1 MATFLP
7 LLFSGWAKYGALAPG
22 VCLVPSPFRDPQ
34 ARASMCR
41 YRVQTRCTT
50 RRVGLRALIIDD
62 SAVMRKVIERALH
75 QAGLDLSEVL
85 QASNG
90 EEALQALR
98 DDGGNASPLA
108 LILSDI
114 NMPVMDGL
122 QFLEQRRKEN
132 LAQGV
137 PVVMITTEGSEPFVL
152 RAIAAGAQGYICKP
166 FTAEQV
172 KARVLPLLR
181 AA

>member
-1 MATFLP
+1 M
-7 LLFSGWAKYGALAPG
+7 
-22 VCLVPSPFRDPQ
+22 
-34 ARASMCR
+34 
-41 YRVQTRCTT
+41 
-50 RRVGLRALIIDD
+50 RALIIDD
-62 SAVMRKVIERALH
+62 SAVMRKVIERALR
-75 QAGLDLSEVL
+75 QAGLELSEVL

-90 EEALQALR
+90 EEALQTLR
-98 DDGGNASPLA
+98 DNQGSGALA

-122 QFLEQRRKEN
+122 QFLEARKQEN

-137 PVVMITTEGSEPFVL
+137 PVVMITTEGNESFVL

>member
-1 MATFLP
+1 M
-7 LLFSGWAKYGALAPG
+7 
-22 VCLVPSPFRDPQ
+22 
-34 ARASMCR
+34 
-41 YRVQTRCTT
+41 
-50 RRVGLRALIIDD
+50 RALIIDD
-62 SAVMRKVIERALH
+62 SAVMRKVIERALR
-75 QAGLDLSEVL
+75 QAGLELSEVL

-90 EEALQALR
+90 EEALQTLR
-98 DDGGNASPLA
+98 DNQGSDALA

-122 QFLEQRRKEN
+122 QFLEARKQEN
-132 LAQGV
+132 LALGV
-137 PVVMITTEGSEPFVL
+137 PVVMITTEGNESFVL

>member
-1 MATFLP
+1 
-7 LLFSGWAKYGALAPG
+7 
-22 VCLVPSPFRDPQ
+22 V
-34 ARASMCR
+34 
-41 YRVQTRCTT
+41 
-50 RRVGLRALIIDD
+50 RALIIDD
-62 SAVMRKVIERALH
+62 SAVMRKVIERALR
-75 QAGLDLSEVL
+75 QAGLELSEVL

-90 EEALQALR
+90 EEALQTLR
-98 DDGGNASPLA
+98 DNQGSGGLA

-122 QFLEQRRKEN
+122 QFLEARKQEN
-132 LAQGV
+132 LAEGV
-137 PVVMITTEGSEPFVL
+137 PVVMITTEGNESFVL

>member
-1 MATFLP
+1 
-7 LLFSGWAKYGALAPG
+7 
-22 VCLVPSPFRDPQ
+22 
-34 ARASMCR
+34 
-41 YRVQTRCTT
+41 
-50 RRVGLRALIIDD
+50 
-62 SAVMRKVIERALH
+62 MRKVIERALR
-75 QAGLDLSEVL
+75 QAGLELTDVL

-90 EEALQALR
+90 EEGLQVLR
-98 DDGGNASPLA
+98 EESGASSPLA

-122 QFLEQRRKEN
+122 EFLEARRKEN
-132 LAQGV
+132 LALGV
-137 PVVMITTEGSEPFVL
+137 PVVMITTEGNETFVL

>member
-1 MATFLP
+1 
-7 LLFSGWAKYGALAPG
+7 
-22 VCLVPSPFRDPQ
+22 
-34 ARASMCR
+34 
-41 YRVQTRCTT
+41 
-50 RRVGLRALIIDD
+50 
-62 SAVMRKVIERALH
+62 MRKVIERALH
-75 QAGLDLSEVL
+75 QAGLDISEVL

-90 EEALQALR
+90 EEGLQVLR
-98 DDGGNASPLA
+98 QDSGNSLA

-122 QFLEQRRKEN
+122 QFLDQRRKEN

-172 KARVLPLLR
+172 KARVVPLLR

>member
-1 MATFLP
+1 
-7 LLFSGWAKYGALAPG
+7 
-22 VCLVPSPFRDPQ
+22 V
-34 ARASMCR
+34 
-41 YRVQTRCTT
+41 
-50 RRVGLRALIIDD
+50 RALIIAD
-62 SAVMRKVIERALH
+62 SAVMRKVIERALR
-75 QAGLDLSEVL
+75 QAGLELSEVL

-90 EEALQALR
+90 EEALQTLR
-98 DDGGNASPLA
+98 DNQGLGALA

-122 QFLEQRRKEN
+122 QFLEARKQEN

-137 PVVMITTEGSEPFVL
+137 PVVMITTEGNESFVL

>member
-1 MATFLP
+1 
-7 LLFSGWAKYGALAPG
+7 
-22 VCLVPSPFRDPQ
+22 
-34 ARASMCR
+34 
-41 YRVQTRCTT
+41 
-50 RRVGLRALIIDD
+50 
-62 SAVMRKVIERALH
+62 MRKVIERALG
-75 QAGLDLSEVL
+75 QAGLELTEVL

-90 EEALQALR
+90 EEALQMLR
-98 DDGGNASPLA
+98 DNQGASTPLA

-122 QFLEQRRKEN
+122 QFLETRRQEN
-132 LAQGV
+132 LAPGV
-137 PVVMITTEGSEPFVL
+137 PVVMITTEGNEAFVL

-172 KARVLPLLR
+172 KVRVLPLLR

>member
-1 MATFLP
+1 MTEVYEASVRKTLCSRALKVAAGLP
-7 LLFSGWAKYGALAPG
+7 IVASDQMEYREGW
-22 VCLVPSPFRDPQ
+22 
-34 ARASMCR
+34 
-41 YRVQTRCTT
+41 
-50 RRVGLRALIIDD
+50 LRALIVDD
-62 SAVMRKVIERALH
+62 SAVMRKVIERALR
-75 QAGLDLSEVL
+75 QAGLEITEVL

-90 EEALQALR
+90 EEALQTLR
-98 DDGGNASPLA
+98 DNQAGPTPLA

-122 QFLEQRRKEN
+122 QFLEARRQEN

-137 PVVMITTEGSEPFVL
+137 PVVMITTEGNESFVL

-172 KARVLPLLR
+172 KVRVLPLLR

>member
-1 MATFLP
+1 M
-7 LLFSGWAKYGALAPG
+7 
-22 VCLVPSPFRDPQ
+22 
-34 ARASMCR
+34 
-41 YRVQTRCTT
+41 
-50 RRVGLRALIIDD
+50 RALIIDD
-62 SAVMRKVIERALH
+62 SAVMRKVIERALR
-75 QAGLDLSEVL
+75 QSGLDLTEVL

-90 EEALQALR
+90 EEALEILR
-98 DDGGNASPLA
+98 GDVANPAKIR
-108 LILSDI
+108 LIMSDI

-122 QFLEQRRKEN
+122 QFLEARRDQQ
-132 LAQGV
+132 LAVGV

-172 KARVLPLLR
+172 KARVVPLVE

>member
-1 MATFLP
+1 
-7 LLFSGWAKYGALAPG
+7 
-22 VCLVPSPFRDPQ
+22 V
-34 ARASMCR
+34 
-41 YRVQTRCTT
+41 
-50 RRVGLRALIIDD
+50 RALIIDD
-62 SAVMRKVIERALH
+62 SAVMRKVIERALR
-75 QAGLDLSEVL
+75 QAGLELSEVL

-98 DDGGNASPLA
+98 DNQGSGGLA

-122 QFLEQRRKEN
+122 QFLEARKQEN

-137 PVVMITTEGSEPFVL
+137 PVVMITTEGNESFVL

>member
-1 MATFLP
+1 M
-7 LLFSGWAKYGALAPG
+7 
-22 VCLVPSPFRDPQ
+22 
-34 ARASMCR
+34 
-41 YRVQTRCTT
+41 
-50 RRVGLRALIIDD
+50 RALIVDD
-62 SAVMRKVIERALH
+62 SAVMRKVVERALR
-75 QAGLDLSEVL
+75 QSGLEFTEVV

-98 DDGGNASPLA
+98 DDAGKVLPIG

-122 QFLEQRRKEN
+122 QFLEARRDEN
-132 LAQGV
+132 LAPGV

-166 FTAEQV
+166 FTGDQV
-172 KARVLPLLR
+172 KTRVVPLLQ

>member
-1 MATFLP
+1 M
-7 LLFSGWAKYGALAPG
+7 
-22 VCLVPSPFRDPQ
+22 
-34 ARASMCR
+34 
-41 YRVQTRCTT
+41 
-50 RRVGLRALIIDD
+50 RALIIDD
-62 SAVMRKVIERALH
+62 SAVMRKVIERALR
-75 QAGLDLSEVL
+75 QAGLELSEVL

-90 EEALQALR
+90 EEALQTLR
-98 DDGGNASPLA
+98 ENQGSGALA

-122 QFLEQRRKEN
+122 QFLEARKQEN

-137 PVVMITTEGSEPFVL
+137 PVVMITTEGNESFVL

-172 KARVLPLLR
+172 KARVLPLMR

>member
-1 MATFLP
+1 MIVQDCRRSADRAVRP
-7 LLFSGWAKYGALAPG
+7 EEALG
-22 VCLVPSPFRDPQ
+22 GSV
-34 ARASMCR
+34 
-41 YRVQTRCTT
+41 
-50 RRVGLRALIIDD
+50 RALIIDD
-62 SAVMRKVIERALH
+62 SAVMRKVIERALR
-75 QAGLDLSEVL
+75 QAGLELSEVL

-90 EEALQALR
+90 EEALQTLR
-98 DDGGNASPLA
+98 DNQGSGALA

-122 QFLEQRRKEN
+122 QFLEARKQEN

-137 PVVMITTEGSEPFVL
+137 PVVMITTEGNESFVL

>member
-1 MATFLP
+1 M
-7 LLFSGWAKYGALAPG
+7 
-22 VCLVPSPFRDPQ
+22 
-34 ARASMCR
+34 
-41 YRVQTRCTT
+41 
-50 RRVGLRALIIDD
+50 RALIIDD
-62 SAVMRKVIERALH
+62 SAVMRKVIERALR
-75 QAGLDLSEVL
+75 QSGLDLTEVM

-90 EEALQALR
+90 EEALEILR
-98 DDGGNASPLA
+98 GDASSPTKIG
-108 LILSDI
+108 LIISDI

-122 QFLEQRRKEN
+122 QFLEARRDQQ
-132 LAQGV
+132 LAVGV

-172 KARVLPLLR
+172 KARVMPLLQ

>member
-1 MATFLP
+1 
-7 LLFSGWAKYGALAPG
+7 
-22 VCLVPSPFRDPQ
+22 V
-34 ARASMCR
+34 
-41 YRVQTRCTT
+41 
-50 RRVGLRALIIDD
+50 RALIIDD
-62 SAVMRKVIERALH
+62 SAVMRKVIERALR
-75 QAGLDLSEVL
+75 QSGIDFLEIL

-90 EEALQALR
+90 EEALEILR
-98 DDGGNASPLA
+98 GDAASTMKIG
-108 LILSDI
+108 LIISDI

-122 QFLEQRRKEN
+122 QFLEARRDQQ
-132 LAQGV
+132 LAVGV

-172 KARVLPLLR
+172 KARVVPLLE